1 MAPIANATLPRVAAA
16 AGATAALLQLSAVL
30 YSRSLPY
37 PAIHAALAPCAVGMW
52 AALDRS
58 LQVRSMAFCQAAPA
72 LDFRY
77 VVHTETALNL
87 AHPSYLKSTA
97 GHARLSHV

>member
-30 YSRSLPY
+30 YSRGLPY

-58 LQVRSMAFCQAAPA
+58 LQVCYP
-72 LDFRY
+72 
-77 VVHTETALNL
+77 
-87 AHPSYLKSTA
+87 
-97 GHARLSHV
+97 